1 MKLNEL
7 TAHELLDLLKEKK
20 ATPREIH
27 DAVLARIQAT
37 DAQIKAY
44 VRLRSNAAAQE
55 FSNGSAMPIPSAL
68 KIISA

>member
-44 VRLRSNAAAQE
+44 VRLRSNASRARIFQRFCDAY
-55 FSNGSAMPIPSAL
+55 PHRH
-68 KIISA
+68 